1 VAAVTTL
8 GSSFT
13 TTAGNKTVTATPA
26 VGDLIVAV
34 VANSGRTT
42 AQAPTITDNNS
53 SGTYTQVIAA
63 TKNSSADSMWVFV
76 RDALVPAA
84 SSTIFTFAPVATDT
98 GGGFASVLKVT
109 GMSKV
114 GAAAVRQ
121 SLQANNQSTGTPSIT
136 LGAAILTTNPA
147 IGAVMT
153 GQTGTTNTAPPTGW
167 AELNDS
173 GYSTPSTGREV
184 TSIDSGST
192 LTTVAW
198 TAATTSAFCALV
210 VELDA
215 SASSATFA
223 GWSGAGVW

>member
-1 VAAVTTL
+1 VAAITRL

-26 VGDLIVAV
+26 VGDLIVAC

-42 AQAPTITDNNS
+42 AQAPTITDDNS

-63 TKNSSADSMWVFV
+63 TNASSADSHWVFV
-76 RDALVPAA
+76 RDALIGSAV
-84 SSTIFTFAPVATDT
+84 STIFTMTQSGDT
-98 GGGFASVLKVT
+98 GGGFGSLLAIS
-109 GMSKV
+109 GMTKV
-114 GAAAVRQ
+114 GSAAVRQ
-121 SLQANNQSTGTPSIT
+121 SLQANNQGTGTPSIT

-147 IGAVMT
+147 IGFVMT
-153 GQTGTTNTAPPTGW
+153 NQTGTTNTAPPTGW
-167 AELNDS
+167 AEQDDA

-184 TSIDSGST
+184 ATIASGST

-198 TAATTSAFCALV
+198 TAATTSAFSALV

-215 SASSATFA
+215 SAGVTFA